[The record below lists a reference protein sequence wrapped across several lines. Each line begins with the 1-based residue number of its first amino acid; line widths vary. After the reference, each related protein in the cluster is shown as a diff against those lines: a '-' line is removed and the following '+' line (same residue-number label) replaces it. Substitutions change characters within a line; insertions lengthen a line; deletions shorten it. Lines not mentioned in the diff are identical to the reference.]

1 MVKPGFEEKG
11 GVEKR
16 LGQQEAAMAGRR
28 KKGVELKRHFTRP
41 GRHPYDLLTWEKRKA
56 TITSSTGEV
65 LFEQDGVEFP
75 STWSQ
80 LATNVVVSKYFKGGL
95 GTPQRET
102 SLKQVIDRVVRTISA
117 WGKEQGYLADPET
130 VEIFEMELTHV
141 LVNQLAAFNS
151 PVWFNVG
158 IEKRPQCS
166 ACFINSVEDTM
177 DSILNLAHTE
187 GMLFKYGSGTGTNFS
202 TLRSSKEKLSTGG
215 TPSGPVSFMKGFDAF
230 AGVIKSGGRTRRAAK
245 MVILNVDHPD
255 ILEFIESKEKE
266 ERKAWKLIEAGYDGS
281 FGGEAYSSVFFQNSN
296 NSVRVTDEFMKAVE
310 EDREWPTRAVTT
322 GEVVETFRARDLM
335 KKIARAAHLCGD
347 PGLQFDTTVNK
358 WHTCKASGRI
368 NASNPCSEFM
378 FLDDSACNLASLN
391 LMKFRKPDGT
401 FDIPAFRQAVRIML
415 LAQEIIVDPAFYP
428 TEPIERNSKLF
439 RPLGLGYANLGA
451 LLMSLGLPYDSR
463 EGNNYAAALTSL
475 LTGEAYKVSAEIAA
489 AVGPFQEFEKNR
501 QSMLEV
507 MELHRKAAL
516 EIGSDGVPAELLDS
530 ARSVWSTVVEEGS
543 LFGFRNAQVTVL
555 APTGTIGFM
564 MDCDTTGIEPDIALV
579 KFKKLVGGGLL
590 KIVNQTVPMALKRL
604 GYTDD
609 QVTDIMAWLEEH
621 GTIEGAPGLR
631 EEHLPVFDCALRPRK
646 GTRSIS
652 YMGHLRMMAAVQP
665 FLSGA
670 ISKTVNLP
678 ENTTPEEIERVYM
691 DAWRM
696 GLKAVAIYRE
706 NSKRTQPLSTSE
718 EEKTQPAA
726 RPRRRRL
733 PMTRKSLTHK
743 FSIGGHEGYITVGM
757 YDDGKPGEMFVK
769 MAKEGTVVSGLMD
782 SLATV
787 TSIALQYGVPL
798 EVLVAKFA
806 HTRFEPSGITPNP
819 EIRFAKSIMDYVGR
833 WLALTFLPPE
843 KQPVGKGMWHP
854 LENHEDEEGSG
865 GKAAAALP
873 SGAGGNE
880 EAAFVPQADAPVC
893 DRCGSL
899 MIRNGSCYKC
909 PNCGET
915 SGCS

>member
-1 MVKPGFEEKG
+1 
-11 GVEKR
+11 
-16 LGQQEAAMAGRR
+16 
-28 KKGVELKRHFTRP
+28 
-41 GRHPYDLLTWEKRKA
+41 
-56 TITSSTGEV
+56 
-65 LFEQDGVEFP
+65 
-75 STWSQ
+75 
-80 LATNVVVSKYFKGGL
+80 
-95 GTPQRET
+95 
-102 SLKQVIDRVVRTISA
+102 
-117 WGKEQGYLADPET
+117 
-130 VEIFEMELTHV
+130 
-141 LVNQLAAFNS
+141 
-151 PVWFNVG
+151 
-158 IEKRPQCS
+158 
-166 ACFINSVEDTM
+166 
-177 DSILNLAHTE
+177 
-187 GMLFKYGSGTGTNFS
+187 
-202 TLRSSKEKLSTGG
+202 
-215 TPSGPVSFMKGFDAF
+215 
-230 AGVIKSGGRTRRAAK
+230 
-245 MVILNVDHPD
+245 
-255 ILEFIESKEKE
+255 
-266 ERKAWKLIEAGYDGS
+266 
-281 FGGEAYSSVFFQNSN
+281 
-296 NSVRVTDEFMKAVE
+296 
-310 EDREWPTRAVTT
+310 
-322 GEVVETFRARDLM
+322 
-335 KKIARAAHLCGD
+335 
-347 PGLQFDTTVNK
+347 
-358 WHTCKASGRI
+358 
-368 NASNPCSEFM
+368 
-378 FLDDSACNLASLN
+378 
-391 LMKFRKPDGT
+391 
-401 FDIPAFRQAVRIML
+401 
-415 LAQEIIVDPAFYP
+415 
-428 TEPIERNSKLF
+428 
-439 RPLGLGYANLGA
+439 
-451 LLMSLGLPYDSR
+451 MSLGLPYDSK

-501 QSMLEV
+501 KSMLEV

-516 EIGSDGVPAELLDS
+516 EIGSEGVPAELLDA
-530 ARSVWSTVVEEGS
+530 ARSVWSSVIEEGS

-621 GTIEGAPGLR
+621 GTIEGAPGLK

-646 GTRSIS
+646 GTRAIS

-670 ISKTVNLP
+670 ISKTVNMP
-678 ENTTPEEIERVYM
+678 ESTTPEEIEDVYM
-691 DAWRM
+691 EAWRM

-706 NSKRTQPLSTSE
+706 NSKRTQPLSTSR
-718 EEKTQPAA
+718 EEKSEPAVA
-726 RPRRRRL
+726 KPRRRRL

-743 FSIGGHEGYITVGM
+743 FSIAGHEGYITVGM

-843 KQPVGKGMWHP
+843 KQPTGKGMWHP
-854 LENHEDEEGSG
+854 LENQEDEEGSG
-865 GKAAAALP
+865 GSKKALP
-873 SGAGGNE
+873 SGAGGGE
-880 EAAFVPQADAPVC
+880 ESTFVPQADAPVC
-893 DRCGSL
+893 DKCGSL
-899 MIRNGSCYKC
+899 MIRNGACYKC